1 VSTFLENKILNPN
14 LDGFL
19 TCSIKY
25 SCSWFY
31 VDLEA
36 NYEHSFVR
44 NLTWKFDFFCCE
56 MIKFGTH
63 FLHFDLENIL
73 LSSYLL
79 H

>member
-25 SCSWFY
+25 FCSWFY

-36 NYEHSFVR
+36 NYELSFVR
-44 NLTWKFDFFCCE
+44 NLTWKFDFFAV
-56 MIKFGTH
+56 K
-63 FLHFDLENIL
+63 
-73 LSSYLL
+73 
-79 H
+79 